1 MFIRNCITSMENLVI
16 IKETDSIGY
25 TLRVLKENELKSAP
39 VLNSEGKFIGII
51 SKETLFEKVEKNPNM
66 SFVIYKENR
75 VTDVVVPIQTLQIDS
90 RFEETLPLIIRY
102 PFVPIVDEKQ
112 MFIGIVKRKS
122 ITQTLEAAFG
132 VGVLGLR
139 LLIGTPELE
148 GRLER
153 ILDIA
158 HQLHLNVIT
167 AMAFDAGETLTRRI
181 LLKVE
186 PTDQKN
192 ELIRRLERNG
202 FKVLTIHEN

>member
-1 MFIRNCITSMENLVI
+1 MI